1 MKYTIDKLS
10 EKQNDFLFFWGHQ
23 PSKDGTITKTCL
35 SQWWMSSFKVD
46 EIEYKSAEHFM
57 MAKKAA
63 LFGDFEIMNQIINT
77 NSPVDV
83 KKLGREV
90 KNYSDA
96 IWLENRYEIVKTGNF
111 YKFSQ
116 NAELQK
122 FLLST
127 GEKVLVEASP
137 VDAIWGIGLA
147 SDHKNANNP
156 KEWKGLNLLGFT
168 LMEVRDELKLL

>member
-1 MKYTIDKLS
+1 MKYTIDKLL

-23 PSKDGTITKTCL
+23 PSKDGTITKTCF

-63 LFGDFEIMNQIINT
+63 LFGDFEIRNQIIKA
-77 NSPVDV
+77 NSPADV

-90 KNYSDA
+90 KNYNDA
-96 IWLENRYEIVKTGNF
+96 IWLESRYEIVKTGNF

-116 NAELQK
+116 NPELKK

-127 GEKVLVEASP
+127 DEKVLVEASP

-156 KEWKGLNLLGFT
+156 KEWKGLNLLGFA
-168 LMEVRDELKLL
+168 LMEVRDELK

>member
-1 MKYTIDKLS
+1 
-10 EKQNDFLFFWGHQ
+10 
-23 PSKDGTITKTCL
+23 
-35 SQWWMSSFKVD
+35 MSSFKVD
-46 EIEYKSAEHFM
+46 GIEYKSAEHFM
-57 MAKKAA
+57 MAKKAE
-63 LFGDFEIMNQIINT
+63 LFEDFEIMNQIIKA
-77 NSPVDV
+77 NSPADV

-90 KNYSDA
+90 KNYNDA

-116 NAELQK
+116 NPELQK
-122 FLLST
+122 FLSST

-156 KEWKGLNLLGFT
+156 KEWKGLNLLGFA
-168 LMEVRDELKLL
+168 LMEVRDELK

>member
-10 EKQNDFLFFWGHQ
+10 EKQNDFLFFWGNQ
-23 PSKDGTITKTCL
+23 PSKDGTITKTCF

-57 MAKKAA
+57 MAKKAE
-63 LFGDFEIMNQIINT
+63 LFEDFEIMNQIIKA

-116 NAELQK
+116 NPELQK
-122 FLLST
+122 FLLNT
-127 GEKVLVEASP
+127 NEKILVEASP

-156 KEWKGLNLLGFT
+156 KEWKGLNLLGFA
-168 LMEVRDELKLL
+168 LMEVRDELK

>member
-10 EKQNDFLFFWGHQ
+10 EKQNDFLFFWGNQ
-23 PSKDGTITKTCL
+23 PSKDGTITKTCF

-46 EIEYKSAEHFM
+46 GIEYKSAEHFM

-63 LFGDFEIMNQIINT
+63 LFEDFEIMNKIIKA

-90 KNYSDA
+90 KNYNDA

-116 NAELQK
+116 NPELQK

-156 KEWKGLNLLGFT
+156 KEWKGLNLLGFA
-168 LMEVRDELKLL
+168 LMEVRDELK

>member
-1 MKYTIDKLS
+1 MKYSIDKLI

-23 PSKDGTITKTCL
+23 PPKDGTITKTCF

-57 MAKKAA
+57 MAKKAP
-63 LFGDFEIMNQIINT
+63 LFGDFEIMNQIIKA
-77 NSPVDV
+77 NSPADV

-90 KNYSDA
+90 KNYNDA
-96 IWLENRYEIVKTGNF
+96 IWLENKYEIVKTGNF

-116 NAELQK
+116 NPELQK

-156 KEWKGLNLLGFT
+156 KEWKGLNLLGFA
-168 LMEVRDELKLL
+168 LMEVRDELK

>member
-23 PSKDGTITKTCL
+23 PSKDGTITKTCF

-46 EIEYKSAEHFM
+46 GIEYKSAEHFM
-57 MAKKAA
+57 MAKKAE
-63 LFGDFEIMNQIINT
+63 LFEDFDIMNQIIKV

-90 KNYSDA
+90 KNYNDA
-96 IWLENRYEIVKTGNF
+96 IWLKNRYEIVKTGNF

-116 NAELQK
+116 DQDLNK
-122 FLLST
+122 FLLNT
-127 GEKVLVEASP
+127 NEKVLVEASP

-156 KEWKGLNLLGFT
+156 KEWEGLNLLGFA
-168 LMEVRDELKLL
+168 LMEVRDELK

>member
-1 MKYTIDKLS
+1 MKYKIDKLS

-23 PSKDGTITKTCL
+23 PSRDGTITKTCF

-46 EIEYKSAEHFM
+46 GIEYKSAEHFM

-63 LFGDFEIMNQIINT
+63 LFEDFEIMNKIIKA
-77 NSPVDV
+77 NSPADV

-90 KNYSDA
+90 KNYNDT

-116 NAELQK
+116 NLELHK
-122 FLLST
+122 FLLNT
-127 GEKVLVEASP
+127 NEKILVEASP

-156 KEWKGLNLLGFT
+156 KEWKGLNLLGFA
-168 LMEVRDELKLL
+168 LMEVRDELK

>member
-1 MKYTIDKLS
+1 MKYSIDKLL

-23 PSKDGTITKTCL
+23 PSKDGTITKTCF

-46 EIEYKSAEHFM
+46 GIEYKSAEHFM
-57 MAKKAA
+57 MAKKAE
-63 LFGDFEIMNQIINT
+63 LFEDFEIMNQIIKA
-77 NSPVDV
+77 NSPADV

-90 KNYSDA
+90 KNYNDA

-116 NAELQK
+116 NPELQK
-122 FLLST
+122 FLSST

-156 KEWKGLNLLGFT
+156 KEWKGLNLLGFA
-168 LMEVRDELKLL
+168 LMEVRDELK

>member
-1 MKYTIDKLS
+1 MKCAIDKLS

-23 PSKDGTITKTCL
+23 PSKDGTITKICF

-46 EIEYKSAEHFM
+46 GIEYKSAEHFM
-57 MAKKAA
+57 MAKKAE
-63 LFGDFEIMNQIINT
+63 LFEDFEIMNQIIKA

-90 KNYSDA
+90 KNYNDA

-116 NAELQK
+116 NPELHK

-156 KEWKGLNLLGFT
+156 KEWKGLNLLGFA
-168 LMEVRDELKLL
+168 LMEVRDELK